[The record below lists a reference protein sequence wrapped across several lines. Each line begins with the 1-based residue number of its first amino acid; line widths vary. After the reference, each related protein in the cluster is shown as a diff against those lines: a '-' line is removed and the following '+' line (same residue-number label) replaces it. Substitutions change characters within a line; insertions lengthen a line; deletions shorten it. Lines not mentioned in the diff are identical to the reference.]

1 MNAKTNSKTETPNDD
16 NDGNDDAAT
25 DKTSIRKKEPS
36 LPQELIELVY
46 ELRETVKRIDPRKHT
61 PKTLRR
67 ALSTAG
73 DILSDIERLTM
84 QKPSS

>member
-1 MNAKTNSKTETPNDD
+1 MNAKTNSKIEITNDD
-16 NDGNDDAAT
+16 NDGNDDAAAN
-25 DKTSIRKKEPS
+25 KTQSRKKEPS
-36 LPQELIELVY
+36 LPQELIDLVY

-84 QKPSS
+84 QKPST